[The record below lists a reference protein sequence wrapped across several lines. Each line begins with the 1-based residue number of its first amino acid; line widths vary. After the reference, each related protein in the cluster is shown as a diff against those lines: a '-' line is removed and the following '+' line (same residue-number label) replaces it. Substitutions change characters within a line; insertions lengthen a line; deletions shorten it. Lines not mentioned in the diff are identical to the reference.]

1 MGRPVK
7 TDRVGAIEVT
17 RSDGVRGPGYFAGEA
32 PDPLDPDAVDGR
44 FRILN
49 VPSRG
54 RIIVYERES
63 MRAMASTLS
72 ASDGTWRI
80 NWMHPMRDFIVLGFD
95 DTGAQN
101 AAVQDWVRPEPM
113 I

>member
-1 MGRPVK
+1 ML
-7 TDRVGAIEVT
+7 TDMLGMIDAT
-17 RSDGVRGPGYFAGEA
+17 RSASVRGPGFFAGQA
-32 PDPLDPDAVDGR
+32 PDPLDPDQVDGR

-54 RIIVYERES
+54 KVVVFERGS
-63 MRAMASTLS
+63 MLPVASTIS
-72 ASDGTWRI
+72 AADGTWLI
-80 NWMHPMRDFIVLGFD
+80 EWLDPGLDFIVLGID

-113 I
+113 A